1 MRVLPRRLK
10 DRAAVAWGYSGDGGA
25 ATNAE
30 LMYPTGVAVDAY
42 GDLFIADPGTNTIRE
57 VGAKGIITTV
67 AGDGISGYSGD
78 GGMATNAELHSPEDV
93 SVDAFGNL
101 FIADLFN
108 NRIRKVGTHGMI
120 TTFAG
125 NGTGGYAGDGG
136 PPANAELYYP
146 SGVALDAAENLL
158 IADEE
163 NQLQFVRIFWFD
175 SRHQTC
181 IIQLAVL
188 ICIKAN
194 ERIAQ
199 L

>member
-10 DRAAVAWGYSGDGGA
+10 DRAAVAWGYCGDGGA

-30 LMYPTGVAVDAY
+30 LMNPTGVAVDAY
-42 GDLFIADPGTNTIRE
+42 GDLFISDPGTNT
-57 VGAKGIITTV
+57 
-67 AGDGISGYSGD
+67 
-78 GGMATNAELHSPEDV
+78 
-93 SVDAFGNL
+93 
-101 FIADLFN
+101 
-108 NRIRKVGTHGMI
+108 IRKVGTHGMI

-125 NGTGGYAGDGG
+125 NGTGGYGGDGG

-175 SRHQTC
+175 
-181 IIQLAVL
+181 LV
-188 ICIKAN
+188 
-194 ERIAQ
+194 
-199 L
+199 

>member
-1 MRVLPRRLK
+1 MAGRGSLLGQATEAREGPALQLRLGLLIT
-10 DRAAVAWGYSGDGGA
+10 AQGGA
-25 ATNAE
+25 HDGQLSRAQ
-30 LMYPTGVAVDAY
+30 GQDAGFAPLTEGQGGGGMGY
-42 GDLFIADPGTNTIRE
+42 LFISDLGTNT
-57 VGAKGIITTV
+57 
-67 AGDGISGYSGD
+67 
-78 GGMATNAELHSPEDV
+78 
-93 SVDAFGNL
+93 
-101 FIADLFN
+101 
-108 NRIRKVGTHGMI
+108 IRKVGTHGMI

-175 SRHQTC
+175 SRQQTC